1 MNRRHFLFS
10 SAGLPL
16 LSQLP
21 GDPHAGLPETPPPFP
36 NEKYW
41 KELRW
46 HFLIPRGEA
55 YCNTA
60 TLGSS
65 PKCVVNAINEHMR
78 YVETNVVAS
87 KYRGDNPH
95 FLGGYQDEPS
105 LRKRIAKIMGCTK
118 EEVVLTTNSTTG
130 SSYVAMGLDLNRGD
144 EVVITDQE
152 HPGGRSAYDVRAKR
166 DGIVIR
172 EVKIPQPPNDPDKI
186 VEAFA
191 AVLSSKT
198 KVLAI
203 SHVTSALGLILP
215 AKRIVQICRERSPHC
230 FVVLD
235 GAQVMG
241 HIPFNVRDLGCDAY
255 VSSPHKWLLA
265 PKGSGVM
272 FLAKESNHRIWNT
285 IASGQWNNEKDPGW
299 RLSQIGTS
307 NQSLYK
313 GFEAVLDFLERVGLD
328 VIQRRIKELGD
339 RLRSGLKEIPGV
351 TIKSSIH
358 PDMCAGTT
366 TYKVAGYTN
375 EEVAYTLWKKDKI
388 MPRPLG
394 PGVRQSFHIYNLHD
408 DVDRTLARIRKM
420 VAEKTKR

>member
-16 LSQLP
+16 LSQLKR
-21 GDPHAGLPETPPPFP
+21 DPHAGLPQTPPRDPD
-36 NEKYW
+36 EKYW

-46 HFLIPRGEA
+46 HFFIPRGEA

-65 PKCVVNAINEHMR
+65 PKCVVDAINSHMR
-78 YVETNVVAS
+78 YVETNLVAS
-87 KYRGDNPH
+87 KYRGNNPM
-95 FLGGYQDEPS
+95 FLGGYQDEPA
-105 LRKRIAKIMGCTK
+105 LRKRVGRMMGCTM
-118 EEVVLTTNSTTG
+118 EEVALTRNSTMG
-130 SSYVAMGLDLNRGD
+130 SSYIAMGLDLERGD

-172 EVKIPQPPNDPDKI
+172 EVKIPQPPNDPEKI

-191 AVLSSKT
+191 AVISDKT

-203 SHVTSALGLILP
+203 SHMTSALGVLLP
-215 AKRIVQICRERSPHC
+215 AKRIVQLCRERAKDC

-241 HIPFNVRDLGCDAY
+241 HVDFDVRDLGCNAY

-265 PKGSGVM
+265 PKGTGVM
-272 FLAKESNHRIWNT
+272 FVAKETSHRVWNT
-285 IASGQWNNEKDPGW
+285 IASGEWKNEKDVGR
-299 RLSQIGTS
+299 RLSQIGTG
-307 NQSLYK
+307 NQSLHK

-328 VIQRRIKELGD
+328 VVQRRIKELGD
-339 RLRSGLKEIPGV
+339 RLRAGLREIPSV
-351 TIKSSIH
+351 TIKSSQH
-358 PDMCAGTT
+358 PAMSAGIT
-366 TYKVAGYTN
+366 TYEVAGYTN
-375 EEVAYTLWKKDKI
+375 EQVANALWEKDRI

-394 PGVRQSFHIYNLHD
+394 PGVRQSFHIYNVHD
-408 DVDRTLARIRKM
+408 DVDRTLARIRKLA
-420 VAEKTKR
+420 VAKR